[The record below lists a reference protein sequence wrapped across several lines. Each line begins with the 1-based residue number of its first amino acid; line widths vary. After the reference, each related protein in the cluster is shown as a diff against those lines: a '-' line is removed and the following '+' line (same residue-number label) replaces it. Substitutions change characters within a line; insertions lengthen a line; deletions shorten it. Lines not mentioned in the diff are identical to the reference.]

1 MNSTE
6 ALDLLRLEIA
16 DTKLP
21 SLWSDGEI
29 YGYLDD
35 AQKMFCR
42 NTEGISDG
50 STTAVV
56 DILVTPGT
64 DWVDLHPAIL
74 TIRTLARGDNGR
86 EVDLLSPEDMA
97 KRGLLF
103 DGLPGAVHRLVVG
116 IEENKARVHPVSS
129 ETVTLKLSVY
139 RLPLTGITE
148 DGDEA
153 FEIAS
158 IHHRHLLLWA
168 KSLAYSKNDA
178 ETYDKNKAERY
189 ATAFEAYCAKVKQE
203 QSRKR
208 HKPRAVAYGGI

>member
-6 ALDLLRLEIA
+6 LLDLMRLEIA
-16 DTKLP
+16 DTAVP
-21 SLWSDGEI
+21 QLWSDAEI

-50 STTAVV
+50 STAAVV
-56 DILVTPGT
+56 EVAVAPAT
-64 DWVDLHPAIL
+64 DWVSLHPSIL
-74 TIRTLARGDNGR
+74 TVRTVARGDNGR

-103 DGLPGAVHRLVVG
+103 DGLPGQIRRLVLG

-129 ETVTLKLSVY
+129 ETVTLKLMVY
-139 RLPLTGITE
+139 RLPLVDITE
-148 DGDEA
+148 DGDQE
-153 FEIAS
+153 FEIS
-158 IHHRHLLLWA
+158 SQHHRHLLLWA
-168 KSLAYSKNDA
+168 KSLAYAKNDA
-178 ETYDKNKAERY
+178 DTYDKNKSERY
-189 ATAFEAYCAKVKQE
+189 SSAFDTYCAKVKQE